1 MQKKRPRRTGRQ
13 TAPEGAA
20 EQTPVGAGRPTHV
33 RTRLIVAVAVV
44 AAAIAGAGAPA
55 LLGAS
60 RDLSESQELATLS
73 ARTQDALAL
82 AHSLADERDEVTAYV
97 AAGRPQSKAPS
108 EERGARVDRQV
119 EDLRADTGIPARL
132 RADLDGIAAVRR
144 TALTGKTDALQTHQ
158 AYSATITDLHRLAT
172 ELAEK
177 MPPRA
182 GTGGYA
188 LAELDTA
195 VQQSAAARGLL
206 LAALS
211 VPSTPNTVVSPVTG
225 LPVTTRTTS
234 EADRKQRDALTAAA
248 QQARLRADS
257 SLADFRATG
266 TKQAVTSFDSTVTGT
281 EVNSADKYLA
291 ALTDQP
297 ALGDSELNTSPKKL
311 DATLSARVDLMRG
324 AEQALYDRRTKDLAQ
339 LRDDDVTAL
348 EIRVAALG
356 VLMLVAVGIATG
368 MARTLTR
375 PLSVLR
381 RGSARLA
388 GAEDPTAEQPIAFTG
403 RNDEFAQVVRS
414 VNALHA
420 HAVALHERIATL
432 EADRKH
438 LVGQRQKMADAREQL
453 RTELSESAAQL
464 ERLRT
469 SIGGTFV
476 NLALRTLGLVERQ
489 LSVIEGLE
497 EREQDPERLA
507 TLFKL
512 DHFATVMRRH
522 SENLLVLSGTEHVLP
537 HPGPV
542 PLVDVVRAAV
552 SEIERY
558 ERVRIAALPPHAHV
572 AGFAADDLSHLL
584 AELMENASSFSPPDL
599 PVEVSGWMLES
610 GEVMLSVQDEGI
622 GMTTER
628 MDRLNSRLAEFDP
641 ESPYEQEGAD
651 GLGLGLYVVARL
663 AHRHGIRVKLREQKQ
678 GGVAAVV
685 VLPEALLAETPVA
698 AIPHPATRR
707 DTTQSFSLP
716 GADAEANS
724 NVLRGRD
731 KGTDPL
737 VALAE
742 KAVRDEA
749 AGRVPPL
756 VTETTM
762 ELLLP
767 ETDADAGTKAGA
779 KSAKVKVEA
788 KAKAEAEAKSA
799 DAGTERPAAEP
810 QRTDAGA
817 RRADAEAA
825 EPSDEGTSR
834 IAARSQRLAARA
846 ARADDWPGEADDA
859 AAADDRSDA
868 EAAPSA
874 GDAAR
879 AARRAQG
886 DDWPGKAAAPADTT
900 ARRAQA
906 DDAAAADDRSDA
918 EAAPS
923 AAGAQADDWPG
934 ATADRADDEPGEAAA
949 RATRRAQSDDWPDA
963 EAASPAGDAARAAR
977 RTRGDDWPGG
987 AADNADDRPGTADD
1001 RSDASAEPARRAQAD
1016 DWPGA
1021 VAGHADGE
1029 PGDAA
1034 GSSDAAA
1041 RAKRRAQADDWP
1053 GAVADRA
1060 DGEPGDAAG
1069 SSDGAARRSHA
1080 DDWPDAE
1087 TASSADAVARPARRA
1102 QADDWPGAAVG
1113 RADDE
1118 PGEAA
1123 DSSDASAR
1131 SARRAQADDWPGA
1144 VAGRVD
1150 DEPGDA
1156 ADSSDAAARSA
1167 RRAQADD
1174 WPGAAADRADDEPG
1188 EAADSS
1194 DAAARSARRAQAD
1207 DWPGAAAG
1215 RADDEPGEAAD
1226 SSDAFARP
1234 ARRAQADDWP
1244 GAAADRAGDDADSS
1258 DAAARRDQDD
1268 DWPVGTDGVSAPVG
1282 TDGVP
1287 ASAEREWFVG
1297 EGASRG
1303 GREEFVPQA
1312 RIPAPRSGDAPGE
1325 GAVHGRAAEETEAE
1339 DRLTAKGLPKRTPKI
1354 TAPEAPAA
1362 PRGGSVDAEAL
1373 RRRLGGF
1380 RRGAQAGYRDVEAE
1394 IADKTGRNERPA
1406 TGEHVEEAT
1415 GGPAEE
1421 ASS

>member
-1 MQKKRPRRTGRQ
+1 M
-13 TAPEGAA
+13 
-20 EQTPVGAGRPTHV
+20 GAGRPTHV

-60 RDLSESQELATLS
+60 QDLSESQELATLS

-97 AAGRPQSKAPS
+97 AAGRPRSKAPS

-119 EDLRADTGIPARL
+119 EDLRADTGIPSRL

-144 TALTGKTDALQTHQ
+144 TALTGRTDALQTQQ
-158 AYSATITDLHRLAT
+158 AYSATIADLHRLAT

-182 GTGGYA
+182 GTGSYA

-211 VPSTPNTVVSPVTG
+211 VPSTPRTVISPVTG

-234 EADRKQRDALTAAA
+234 DADRKQRDALTAAA
-248 QQARLRADS
+248 QQARVRADA

-281 EVNSADKYLA
+281 EVNSAEKYLA

-297 ALGDSELNTSPKKL
+297 TLGDSELNTSPKKL

-324 AEQALYDRRTKDLAQ
+324 AEQSLYDRRTKDLARM
-339 LRDDDVTAL
+339 RDEDVSAL
-348 EIRVAALG
+348 ELRVAVLG

-388 GAEDPTAEQPIAFTG
+388 GAEDPTTEQPIAFTG

-420 HAVALHERIATL
+420 HAVTLHERVGTL
-432 EADRKH
+432 ETDRKH

-453 RTELSESAAQL
+453 RTELSESSDQL

-622 GMTTER
+622 GMTSER
-628 MDRLNSRLAEFDP
+628 MDRLNARLAEFDP
-641 ESPYEQEGAD
+641 ESPYEQEGAE

-698 AIPHPATRR
+698 AIPHPSTRR
-707 DTTQSFSLP
+707 DVTQSFSLP

-731 KGTDPL
+731 KGADPL

-742 KAVRDEA
+742 KAVRENEQRGEEAPDDEVRDTS

-767 ETDADAGTKAGA
+767 ETDTEDGVSDSGAGA
-779 KSAKVKVEA
+779 A
-788 KAKAEAEAKSA
+788 SA
-799 DAGTERPAAEP
+799 DAGTTDADAGRPAEE
-810 QRTDAGA
+810 A
-817 RRADAEAA
+817 R
-825 EPSDEGTSR
+825 PPGEGSGR
-834 IAARSQRLAARA
+834 IARAQRLAARA
-846 ARADDWPGEADDA
+846 ARADDWPGGA
-859 AAADDRSDA
+859 AT
-868 EAAPSA
+868 EPS
-874 GDAAR
+874 GAR
-879 AARRAQG
+879 AARSG
-886 DDWPGKAAAPADTT
+886 ED
-900 ARRAQA
+900 
-906 DDAAAADDRSDA
+906 
-918 EAAPS
+918 
-923 AAGAQADDWPG
+923 DDWPG
-934 ATADRADDEPGEAAA
+934 ASDERSDTAAA
-949 RATRRAQSDDWPDA
+949 PSVPR
-963 EAASPAGDAARAAR
+963 
-977 RTRGDDWPGG
+977 
-987 AADNADDRPGTADD
+987 
-1001 RSDASAEPARRAQAD
+1001 PARSAPDD

-1021 VAGHADGE
+1021 SDE
-1029 PGDAA
+1029 PSGTAA
-1034 GSSDAAA
+1034 
-1041 RAKRRAQADDWP
+1041 
-1053 GAVADRA
+1053 
-1060 DGEPGDAAG
+1060 
-1069 SSDGAARRSHA
+1069 
-1080 DDWPDAE
+1080 
-1087 TASSADAVARPARRA
+1087 ASSAVRDARRG
-1102 QADDWPGAAVG
+1102 QD
-1113 RADDE
+1113 
-1118 PGEAA
+1118 
-1123 DSSDASAR
+1123 
-1131 SARRAQADDWPGA
+1131 
-1144 VAGRVD
+1144 
-1150 DEPGDA
+1150 
-1156 ADSSDAAARSA
+1156 
-1167 RRAQADD
+1167 DD
-1174 WPGAAADRADDEPG
+1174 WPGAAAA
-1188 EAADSS
+1188 SS
-1194 DAAARSARRAQAD
+1194 
-1207 DWPGAAAG
+1207 G
-1215 RADDEPGEAAD
+1215 
-1226 SSDAFARP
+1226 
-1234 ARRAQADDWP
+1234 
-1244 GAAADRAGDDADSS
+1244 AGDS
-1258 DAAARRDQDD
+1258 
-1268 DWPVGTDGVSAPVG
+1268 GGEH
-1282 TDGVP
+1282 
-1287 ASAEREWFVG
+1287 ER
-1297 EGASRG
+1297 SG
-1303 GREEFVPQA
+1303 GREEPATRA

-1325 GAVHGRAAEETEAE
+1325 GTAHDRAADETETE

-1394 IADKTGRNERPA
+1394 IADKTGQNERPA